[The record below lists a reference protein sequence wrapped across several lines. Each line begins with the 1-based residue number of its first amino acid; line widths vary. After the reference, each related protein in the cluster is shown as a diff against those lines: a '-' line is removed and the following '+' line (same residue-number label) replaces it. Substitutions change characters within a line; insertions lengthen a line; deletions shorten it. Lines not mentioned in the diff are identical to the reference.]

1 MPVTLGVLPAAPP
14 IAITTATTRR
24 DAAALYADLAS
35 DAARSGPAALA
46 AVQAELGRRDLFYL
60 LTRLMGRAD
69 MDRDWL
75 FERCREV
82 QAAPDGHL
90 DLWAREHYKS
100 TIITFGQTV
109 RDILNDPE
117 ITVGIFSH
125 SRPVAKDFLGQIK
138 HEFEHNDLLKRL
150 YPDVLW
156 AAPRRQ
162 APVWS
167 LDKGIVVRRRS
178 NPKEATVEAW
188 GLVDGQPTGKHFRLL
203 VYDDVVTRESVT
215 TPEMIAKVTECWA
228 LSLNL
233 GASGVT
239 GEDRSGNS
247 DRNSGGDACGKA
259 RGKNGAAA
267 PADDTGLADGATAPA
282 TAPTPAIASMD
293 VGNAPSASG
302 AGRRRYIG
310 TRYHFNDTWR
320 TIIERGAAMPRI
332 HPATANGAPD
342 GPPVLLSTAALA
354 EKRRQM
360 GPYVFGCQMLLN
372 PAADTAQGF
381 RAEWLRRYASDAG
394 NGTSHAG
401 PGSAARRASPLAR
414 WGHCNRY
421 LLVDPAGER
430 KKGSDYTVMLVVG
443 LAPDGNRYLL
453 DGVRDRLNLTGRAA
467 ALFRLHRTW
476 RPLAT
481 GYEKYGMQADI
492 EHVRTEQERRNYRF
506 DITPLG
512 GPMPKKDR
520 IRRLV
525 PEFEQGRMLLPHRLP
540 FMDAEGKR
548 RDLAREFVDEEYLA
562 FPVSRHD
569 DMLDC
574 LARILDPD
582 LGAEF
587 PDPDSGVFSHAGHGA
602 GLGAGLGGHG
612 YADETGHMEYPLYG

>member
-1 MPVTLGVLPAAPP
+1 M
-14 IAITTATTRR
+14 TATTRR
-24 DAAALYADLAS
+24 DAAALYADLAA
-35 DAARSGPAALA
+35 DAARRGPAALA
-46 AVQAELGRRDLFYL
+46 AMQAELGRRDLFYL

-167 LDKGIVVRRRS
+167 LDKGIVVRRRG

-233 GASGVT
+233 GASGGKCGSIG
-239 GEDRSGNS
+239 GEP
-247 DRNSGGDACGKA
+247 GDTA
-259 RGKNGAAA
+259 REDGTRQVN
-267 PADDTGLADGATAPA
+267 DTP
-282 TAPTPAIASMD
+282 APTGAS
-293 VGNAPSASG
+293 NAPSARG

-320 TIIERGAAMPRI
+320 TILERGAATPRI
-332 HPATANGAPD
+332 HPATATGAPD
-342 GPPVLLSTAALA
+342 GPPALLSPATLA

-381 RAEWLRRYASDAG
+381 RAEWLRRYAADMDSASR
-394 NGTSHAG
+394 NAG
-401 PGSAARRASPLAR
+401 PGSPAWHASPLAR

-574 LARILDPD
+574 LARILDPE

-587 PDPDSGVFSHAGHGA
+587 PDPDSGGFGLTGHGA
-602 GLGAGLGGHG
+602 GFGGHG
-612 YADETGHMEYPLYG
+612 GAGDAGDIGNMEYPLYG

>member
-1 MPVTLGVLPAAPP
+1 MMAAWPGPLRTPRQPRCAPLATGSSRFPP
-14 IAITTATTRR
+14 CTVCAFGPDASAPDATPTTEDSRH
-24 DAAALYADLAS
+24 DGHHHADLAA
-35 DAARSGPAALA
+35 DATRRGPAALA

-117 ITVGIFSH
+117 ITVGVFSH

-138 HEFEHNDLLKRL
+138 HEFEHNDLLQRL

-167 LDKGIVVRRRS
+167 LDKGIVVRRRG

-233 GASGVT
+233 GASG
-239 GEDRSGNS
+239 
-247 DRNSGGDACGKA
+247 
-259 RGKNGAAA
+259 GAA
-267 PADDTGLADGATAPA
+267 
-282 TAPTPAIASMD
+282 
-293 VGNAPSASG
+293 V
-302 AGRRRYIG
+302 
-310 TRYHFNDTWR
+310 
-320 TIIERGAAMPRI
+320 PRI
-332 HPATANGAPD
+332 HPATADGAPD
-342 GPPVLLSTAALA
+342 GSPVLLSPAALA

-381 RAEWLRRYASDAG
+381 RAEWLRRYVPGPASPAG
-394 NGTSHAG
+394 SAG
-401 PGSAARRASPLAR
+401 PAGPAGVRPASPAASRLAR

-467 ALFRLHRTW
+467 ALFRLHRAW

-492 EHVRTEQERRNYRF
+492 EHVRAEQERRNYRF
-506 DITPLG
+506 DILPLG

-587 PDPDSGVFSHAGHGA
+587 PAPDGAESGGMGD
-602 GLGAGLGGHG
+602 LGNMGDIGSMGN
-612 YADETGHMEYPLYG
+612 MEYPLYG

>member
-1 MPVTLGVLPAAPP
+1 ALP
-14 IAITTATTRR
+14 
-24 DAAALYADLAS
+24 
-35 DAARSGPAALA
+35 
-46 AVQAELGRRDLFYL
+46 
-60 LTRLMGRAD
+60 
-69 MDRDWL
+69 
-75 FERCREV
+75 
-82 QAAPDGHL
+82 
-90 DLWAREHYKS
+90 
-100 TIITFGQTV
+100 
-109 RDILNDPE
+109 
-117 ITVGIFSH
+117 
-125 SRPVAKDFLGQIK
+125 
-138 HEFEHNDLLKRL
+138 
-150 YPDVLW
+150 
-156 AAPRRQ
+156 
-162 APVWS
+162 
-167 LDKGIVVRRRS
+167 
-178 NPKEATVEAW
+178 
-188 GLVDGQPTGKHFRLL
+188 
-203 VYDDVVTRESVT
+203 
-215 TPEMIAKVTECWA
+215 
-228 LSLNL
+228 
-233 GASGVT
+233 
-239 GEDRSGNS
+239 
-247 DRNSGGDACGKA
+247 
-259 RGKNGAAA
+259 
-267 PADDTGLADGATAPA
+267 
-282 TAPTPAIASMD
+282 
-293 VGNAPSASG
+293 ASG

-320 TIIERGAAMPRI
+320 TIIERGAATPRI

-342 GPPVLLSTAALA
+342 GPPVLLVPAALA

-381 RAEWLRRYASDAG
+381 RAEWLRRYASGTG
-394 NGTSHAG
+394 NGPGCAG
-401 PGSAARRASPLAR
+401 QHGQADGTSPLAL

-587 PDPDSGVFSHAGHGA
+587 PDPDSCGFGHAGHGA
-602 GLGAGLGGHG
+602 GLGGHG
-612 YADETGHMEYPLYG
+612 CANETGHMEYPLYG

>member
-1 MPVTLGVLPAAPP
+1 MSVPVMPAPP
-14 IAITTATTRR
+14 MVTPMVPRTATMPPPTRR
-24 DAAALYADLAS
+24 DAAALYADLAA
-35 DAARSGPAALA
+35 DAARCGPAALA
-46 AVQAELGRRDLFYL
+46 AMQAELGRRDLFYL
-60 LTRLMGRAD
+60 LTRLMGRSD

-167 LDKGIVVRRRS
+167 LDKGIVVRRRG

-233 GASGVT
+233 GASG
-239 GEDRSGNS
+239 G
-247 DRNSGGDACGKA
+247 ACEII
-259 RGKNGAAA
+259 
-267 PADDTGLADGATAPA
+267 DTVPDSVPGSVIDGATDRNRGSETDGETGAQNDDTARVGDKGLPGDALAPA
-282 TAPTPAIASMD
+282 SA
-293 VGNAPSASG
+293 GNTPSASG

-320 TIIERGAAMPRI
+320 IILERGAATPRI
-332 HPATANGAPD
+332 HPATATGAPD
-342 GPPVLLSTAALA
+342 GPPVLLSPAALA

-381 RAEWLRRYASDAG
+381 RAEWLRRYASGAG
-394 NGTSHAG
+394 NQTGHAD
-401 PGSAARRASPLAR
+401 RASPLAR

-476 RPLAT
+476 RPLVT

-587 PDPDSGVFSHAGHGA
+587 PDPDSGGFGHAGHGA
-602 GLGAGLGGHG
+602 GFCGHG
-612 YADETGHMEYPLYG
+612 SADDTGNMEYPLYG

>member
-1 MPVTLGVLPAAPP
+1 MSADLMVPPATAM
-14 IAITTATTRR
+14 TATTRH
-24 DAAALYADLAS
+24 DAATLYADLAA
-35 DAARSGPAALA
+35 DAARRGPAALA

-167 LDKGIVVRRRS
+167 LDKGIVVRRRG
-178 NPKEATVEAW
+178 NPKEATVEGW

-233 GASGVT
+233 GASGGT
-239 GEDRSGNS
+239 CGEDRA
-247 DRNSGGDACGKA
+247 DIGGETAFP
-259 RGKNGAAA
+259 A
-267 PADDTGLADGATAPA
+267 PAHATSPTGAPA
-282 TAPTPAIASMD
+282 PAFTDA
-293 VGNAPSASG
+293 GNIPSASG

-320 TIIERGAAMPRI
+320 TILERGAARPRI
-332 HPATANGAPD
+332 HPATATGAPD
-342 GPPVLLSTAALA
+342 GPPVLLSPAALA

-381 RAEWLRRYASDAG
+381 RAQWLRRYASAASNDA
-394 NGTSHAG
+394 SHAG
-401 PGSAARRASPLAR
+401 LHISADRASPLAR

-467 ALFRLHRTW
+467 ALFRLHRAW

-540 FMDAEGKR
+540 FVDAEGKR
-548 RDLAREFVDEEYLA
+548 RDLAQEFVDEEYLA

-587 PDPDSGVFSHAGHGA
+587 PDPDSGGFGHAGHGA
-602 GLGAGLGGHG
+602 GLGGHG
-612 YADETGHMEYPLYG
+612 YTDDTGNMEYPLYG

>member
-1 MPVTLGVLPAAPP
+1 M
-14 IAITTATTRR
+14 TATTRR
-24 DAAALYADLAS
+24 QAAALYADLAA
-35 DAARSGPAALA
+35 DATRRGPAALA
-46 AVQAELGRRDLFYL
+46 AMQAELGRRDLFYL

-117 ITVGIFSH
+117 ITVGVFSH

-138 HEFEHNDLLKRL
+138 HEFEHNDLLQRL

-167 LDKGIVVRRRS
+167 LDKGIVVRRRG

-233 GASGVT
+233 GASGGT
-239 GEDRSGNS
+239 
-247 DRNSGGDACGKA
+247 GGDAG
-259 RGKNGAAA
+259 NG
-267 PADDTGLADGATAPA
+267 PDGG
-282 TAPTPAIASMD
+282 
-293 VGNAPSASG
+293 GNG

-320 TIIERGAAMPRI
+320 AIIERGAAVPRI
-332 HPATANGAPD
+332 HPATADGAPD
-342 GPPVLLSTAALA
+342 GPPVLLSPAALA

-381 RAEWLRRYASDAG
+381 RAEWLRRYVPGPASPASPAG
-394 NGTSHAG
+394 SAG
-401 PGSAARRASPLAR
+401 PVGVRPASPAASRLAQ

-467 ALFRLHRTW
+467 ALFRLHRAW

-492 EHVRTEQERRNYRF
+492 EHVRAEQERRNYRF
-506 DITPLG
+506 DILPLG

-587 PDPDSGVFSHAGHGA
+587 PAPDGAESGGMGD
-602 GLGAGLGGHG
+602 LGNMGDIGSMGN
-612 YADETGHMEYPLYG
+612 MEYPLYG

>member
-1 MPVTLGVLPAAPP
+1 MTV
-14 IAITTATTRR
+14 TTRR
-24 DAAALYADLAS
+24 EAAALYADLAS
-35 DAARSGPAALA
+35 DATRRGPAALA

-75 FERCREV
+75 FARCREV
-82 QAAPDGHL
+82 QTAPDGHL

-167 LDKGIVVRRRS
+167 LDKGIVVRRRG

-233 GASGVT
+233 GASGAAGEGMDHTPNAPT
-239 GEDRSGNS
+239 GCEP
-247 DRNSGGDACGKA
+247 DA
-259 RGKNGAAA
+259 
-267 PADDTGLADGATAPA
+267 GATARTDAGTEHA
-282 TAPTPAIASMD
+282 T
-293 VGNAPSASG
+293 GSATEGRNG

-320 TIIERGAAMPRI
+320 TIIERGAATPRI
-332 HPATANGAPD
+332 HPATATGTPD
-342 GPPVLLSTAALA
+342 GPPVLLSPAALA

-381 RAEWLRRYASDAG
+381 RAAWLRRYASGPSFFSPEPHPYAAG
-394 NGTSHAG
+394 PHRHAG
-401 PGSAARRASPLAR
+401 PPGDGDNPSPLSR
-414 WGHCNRY
+414 WLHCNRY

-430 KKGSDYTVMLVVG
+430 KKGSDYTVMLVLA

-467 ALFRLHRTW
+467 ALFRLHRAW
-476 RPLAT
+476 RPLAV

-492 EHVRTEQERRNYRF
+492 EHVRAEQERRNYRF

-525 PEFEQGRMLLPHRLP
+525 PEFEQGRMLLPHSLP
-540 FMDAEGKR
+540 FVDAEGKR

-587 PDPDSGVFSHAGHGA
+587 PLPDSCFDDAARLGTGA
-602 GLGAGLGGHG
+602 GSGAVGN
-612 YADETGHMEYPLYG
+612 MEYPLYD

>member
-1 MPVTLGVLPAAPP
+1 MRAA
-14 IAITTATTRR
+14 
-24 DAAALYADLAS
+24 
-35 DAARSGPAALA
+35 
-46 AVQAELGRRDLFYL
+46 LGRRDLFYL

-167 LDKGIVVRRRS
+167 LDKGIVVRRRG

-233 GASGVT
+233 GASGAA
-239 GEDRSGNS
+239 SGMTNGNGGG
-247 DRNSGGDACGKA
+247 NSGGETGE
-259 RGKNGAAA
+259 KNGAKAR
-267 PADDTGLADGATAPA
+267 ADDADPSDNALVP
-282 TAPTPAIASMD
+282 APTDA
-293 VGNAPSASG
+293 GNAPSASG

-320 TIIERGAAMPRI
+320 TILERGAATPRI
-332 HPATANGAPD
+332 HPATATGAPD
-342 GPPVLLSTAALA
+342 GTPVLLSTAALA

-381 RAEWLRRYASDAG
+381 RAEWLRRYASAAS
-394 NGTSHAG
+394 NGASHAG
-401 PGSAARRASPLAR
+401 PHISADRASPLAR

-587 PDPDSGVFSHAGHGA
+587 PDPDSGGSGHAGYGA
-602 GLGAGLGGHG
+602 DFGGHG
-612 YADETGHMEYPLYG
+612 RAGDTGDTGNMEYPLYG

>member
-1 MPVTLGVLPAAPP
+1 M
-14 IAITTATTRR
+14 TATTRR
-24 DAAALYADLAS
+24 EAAALYADLAA
-35 DAARSGPAALA
+35 DAARRGPDALA

-138 HEFEHNDLLKRL
+138 HEFERNDLLKRL

-167 LDKGIVVRRRS
+167 LDKGIVVRRRG

-233 GASGVT
+233 GASGAE
-239 GEDRSGNS
+239 GS
-247 DRNSGGDACGKA
+247 
-259 RGKNGAAA
+259 
-267 PADDTGLADGATAPA
+267 PADESDGPA
-282 TAPTPAIASMD
+282 AGGNRDNTPD
-293 VGNAPSASG
+293 RAPSAGRG

-320 TIIERGAAMPRI
+320 VIIERGAAVPRI
-332 HPATANGAPD
+332 HPATRGGAPE
-342 GPPVLLSTAALA
+342 GTPVLLSPAALA

-381 RAEWLRRYASDAG
+381 RAEWLRRYALSAPG
-394 NGTSHAG
+394 LPGMSGMSGTSGLPGAIAG
-401 PGSAARRASPLAR
+401 GGSRAASPLER
-414 WGHCNRY
+414 WLHCNRY

-430 KKGSDYTVMLVVG
+430 KKSSDYTVMLVVA

-467 ALFRLHRTW
+467 ALFRLHRAW

-492 EHVRTEQERRNYRF
+492 EHVRAEQERRNYRF

-525 PEFEQGRMLLPHRLP
+525 PEFEQGRMLLPHHLP

-587 PDPDSGVFSHAGHGA
+587 PALDDGPDPAGPDAPRHGA
-602 GLGAGLGGHG
+602 GTTGA
-612 YADETGHMEYPLYG
+612 TGNMEYPLYG

>member
-1 MPVTLGVLPAAPP
+1 MTD
-14 IAITTATTRR
+14 TTRR
-24 DAAALYADLAS
+24 EAAALYDDLAA
-35 DAARSGPAALA
+35 DAARRSPAALA

-156 AAPRRQ
+156 TAPRRQ

-167 LDKGIVVRRRS
+167 LDKGIVVRRRG

-233 GASGVT
+233 GASGA
-239 GEDRSGNS
+239 D
-247 DRNSGGDACGKA
+247 GDAAAQSG
-259 RGKNGAAA
+259 GAAA
-267 PADDTGLADGATAPA
+267 D
-282 TAPTPAIASMD
+282 ASGD
-293 VGNAPSASG
+293 NAPGRAPHAG
-302 AGRRRYIG
+302 RGVGRRRYIG

-320 TIIERGAAMPRI
+320 IILERGAAVPRI
-332 HPATANGAPD
+332 HPATRGGASS
-342 GPPVLLSTAALA
+342 GPPVLLSPAALA

-372 PAADTAQGF
+372 PVADTAQGF
-381 RAEWLRRYASDAG
+381 RAEWLRRYALSAPGLSGLSGLSGITGLPGMAG
-394 NGTSHAG
+394 AIAG
-401 PGSAARRASPLAR
+401 DGSRAASPLER
-414 WGHCNRY
+414 WLHCNRY

-430 KKGSDYTVMLVVG
+430 KKTSDYTVMLAVA

-467 ALFRLHRTW
+467 ALFRLHRAW
-476 RPLAT
+476 RPLAV

-492 EHVRTEQERRNYRF
+492 EHVRAEQERRNYRF

-525 PEFEQGRMLLPHRLP
+525 PEFEQGRMLLPHQLP

-587 PDPDSGVFSHAGHGA
+587 PALDGGPDPAGQDAPRHGA
-602 GLGAGLGGHG
+602 
-612 YADETGHMEYPLYG
+612 TGNMEYPLYD

>member
-1 MPVTLGVLPAAPP
+1 MPAPPMIPPAAAMP
-14 IAITTATTRR
+14 TTRR
-24 DAAALYADLAS
+24 DTAALYADLAA
-35 DAARSGPAALA
+35 DATRSGPAALA

-60 LTRLMGRAD
+60 LTRLMNRTD

-167 LDKGIVVRRRS
+167 LDKGIVVRRRG

-203 VYDDVVTRESVT
+203 VYDDVVTRDSVT

-239 GEDRSGNS
+239 GEDRGGG
-247 DRNSGGDACGKA
+247 RAGNSGGDARGKT
-259 RGKNGAAA
+259 GNKNGAAA

-282 TAPTPAIASMD
+282 PADAD
-293 VGNAPSASG
+293 NALPASG

-320 TIIERGAAMPRI
+320 TILERRAATPRI
-332 HPATANGAPD
+332 HPATATGAPD
-342 GPPVLLSTAALA
+342 GPPVLLSPAALA

-381 RAEWLRRYASDAG
+381 RAQWLRRYASDAG
-394 NGTSHAG
+394 NGADHG
-401 PGSAARRASPLAR
+401 RASPLAR

-540 FMDAEGKR
+540 FVDAEGKR

-587 PDPDSGVFSHAGHGA
+587 PDPDSGGFGPAGHGA
-602 GLGAGLGGHG
+602 GHGDLGCTDDTA
-612 YADETGHMEYPLYG
+612 HMEYPLYG

>member
-1 MPVTLGVLPAAPP
+1 M
-14 IAITTATTRR
+14 TATTRR
-24 DAAALYADLAS
+24 EAAALYADLAA
-35 DAARSGPAALA
+35 DAARRGPAALA

-75 FERCREV
+75 FARCREV
-82 QAAPDGHL
+82 QDAPDGHL

-138 HEFEHNDLLKRL
+138 HEFERNDLLKRL

-167 LDKGIVVRRRS
+167 LDKGIVVRRRG

-233 GASGVT
+233 GASGAE
-239 GEDRSGNS
+239 GSPADGS
-247 DRNSGGDACGKA
+247 D
-259 RGKNGAAA
+259 GAAA
-267 PADDTGLADGATAPA
+267 GENGDN
-282 TAPTPAIASMD
+282 TPD
-293 VGNAPSASG
+293 HAPSAGRG

-320 TIIERGAAMPRI
+320 VIIERGAAVPRI
-332 HPATANGAPD
+332 HPATRGGAPD
-342 GPPVLLSTAALA
+342 SAPVLLSPAALA

-381 RAEWLRRYASDAG
+381 RAEWLRRYAPGAAAG
-394 NGTSHAG
+394 HAFA
-401 PGSAARRASPLAR
+401 PGKSGDDIVGVSGCGSRAASSLER
-414 WGHCNRY
+414 WLHCNRY

-430 KKGSDYTVMLVVG
+430 KKASDYTVMLVVA

-467 ALFRLHRTW
+467 ALFRLHRAW

-492 EHVRTEQERRNYRF
+492 EHVRAEQERRNYRF

-525 PEFEQGRMLLPHRLP
+525 PEFEQGRMLLPHHLP

-587 PDPDSGVFSHAGHGA
+587 PALDDGPDPAGPGAPRHGA
-602 GLGAGLGGHG
+602 GTTGA
-612 YADETGHMEYPLYG
+612 TGNMEYPLYG

>member
-1 MPVTLGVLPAAPP
+1 M
-14 IAITTATTRR
+14 TATTRR
-24 DAAALYADLAS
+24 EAAALYADLAA
-35 DAARSGPAALA
+35 DAARRGPDALA

-60 LTRLMGRAD
+60 LTRLMGRTD
-69 MDRDWL
+69 MNRDWL

-109 RDILNDPE
+109 RDILNNPE

-138 HEFEHNDLLKRL
+138 HEFERNDLLKRL

-167 LDKGIVVRRRS
+167 LDKGIVVRRRG

-233 GASGVT
+233 GASGAE
-239 GEDRSGNS
+239 GS
-247 DRNSGGDACGKA
+247 
-259 RGKNGAAA
+259 
-267 PADDTGLADGATAPA
+267 PADGSDGATAGGNG
-282 TAPTPAIASMD
+282 D
-293 VGNAPSASG
+293 NAPDHTPSAGRG

-320 TIIERGAAMPRI
+320 VIIERGAAVPRI
-332 HPATANGAPD
+332 HPATRGGAPD
-342 GPPVLLSTAALA
+342 GPPVLLSPAALA

-381 RAEWLRRYASDAG
+381 RAEWLRRYAPGAAVGHVFAPGKSGDGIGGVFGGDSRAG
-394 NGTSHAG
+394 
-401 PGSAARRASPLAR
+401 ASLER
-414 WGHCNRY
+414 WLHCNRY

-430 KKGSDYTVMLVVG
+430 KKSSDYTVMLVVA

-467 ALFRLHRTW
+467 ALFRLHRAW

-492 EHVRTEQERRNYRF
+492 EHVRAEQERRNYRF

-525 PEFEQGRMLLPHRLP
+525 PEFEQGRMLLPHHLP

-548 RDLAREFVDEEYLA
+548 RDLTREFVDEEYLA

-587 PDPDSGVFSHAGHGA
+587 PALDDGPNPAGPDAPRHGA
-602 GLGAGLGGHG
+602 GTTGA
-612 YADETGHMEYPLYG
+612 TGNMEYPLYG

>member
-1 MPVTLGVLPAAPP
+1 MTV
-14 IAITTATTRR
+14 TTRR
-24 DAAALYADLAS
+24 KAAALYADLAA
-35 DAARSGPAALA
+35 DAARRGPAALA

-167 LDKGIVVRRRS
+167 LDKGIVVRRRG

-233 GASGVT
+233 GASGAACQGT
-239 GEDRSGNS
+239 ALGAGSAP
-247 DRNSGGDACGKA
+247 DAPAEGKPD
-259 RGKNGAAA
+259 AA
-267 PADDTGLADGATAPA
+267 PTAKTEA
-282 TAPTPAIASMD
+282 GT
-293 VGNAPSASG
+293 GNATGNATGGGNG

-320 TIIERGAAMPRI
+320 IIIERGAATPRI
-332 HPATANGAPD
+332 HPATATGTPD
-342 GPPVLLSTAALA
+342 GPPVLLSPAALA

-381 RAEWLRRYASDAG
+381 RAEWLRRYASGVG
-394 NGTSHAG
+394 NGASHAG
-401 PGSAARRASPLAR
+401 PYTPADSPSSLSR
-414 WGHCNRY
+414 WLHCNRY

-430 KKGSDYTVMLVVG
+430 KKGSDYTVMLVLA

-467 ALFRLHRTW
+467 ALFRLHRAW
-476 RPLAT
+476 RPLSV

-492 EHVRTEQERRNYRF
+492 EHVRAEQERRNYRF

-540 FMDAEGKR
+540 FVDAEGKR

-587 PDPDSGVFSHAGHGA
+587 PLPDSGFDDAARLGTGA
-602 GLGAGLGGHG
+602 GAGSVGN
-612 YADETGHMEYPLYG
+612 MEYPLYD

>member
-1 MPVTLGVLPAAPP
+1 MSVPVMPAPP
-14 IAITTATTRR
+14 MVTPMVPRTAIMPAPTRR
-24 DAAALYADLAS
+24 DAAALYADLAA
-35 DAARSGPAALA
+35 DAARCGPAALA
-46 AVQAELGRRDLFYL
+46 AMQAELGRRDLFYL
-60 LTRLMGRAD
+60 LTRLMGRSD

-138 HEFEHNDLLKRL
+138 HEFERNDLLKRL

-167 LDKGIVVRRRS
+167 LDKGIVVRRRG

-233 GASGVT
+233 GASGA
-239 GEDRSGNS
+239 EGN
-247 DRNSGGDACGKA
+247 
-259 RGKNGAAA
+259 
-267 PADDTGLADGATAPA
+267 PADESDGSAAGGNGDN
-282 TAPTPAIASMD
+282 TPD
-293 VGNAPSASG
+293 RAPSAGRG

-320 TIIERGAAMPRI
+320 VIIERGAAVPRI
-332 HPATANGAPD
+332 HPATRGGAPD
-342 GPPVLLSTAALA
+342 GTPVLLSPAALA

-381 RAEWLRRYASDAG
+381 RAEWLRRYASGAG
-394 NGTSHAG
+394 NQTGHAD
-401 PGSAARRASPLAR
+401 RASPLAR

-476 RPLAT
+476 RPLVT

-587 PDPDSGVFSHAGHGA
+587 PDPDSGGFGHAGHGA
-602 GLGAGLGGHG
+602 GFGGHG
-612 YADETGHMEYPLYG
+612 SADDTGNMEYPLYG